1 VYFIVYSLFGR
12 FLYADFDLT
21 EFIPAFILLFGII
34 VSVFMSLDSAIA
46 MLMGISILI
55 SIKTIISPPKD
66 IEHHLD
72 NTKAGFEGED
82 RCNSNYVSILAYGV
96 LSQLFGVFK
105 FIRQYLI
112 RLVYLGLFLYA
123 LILISTDYTDP
134 ASKFAIVFGVILVLI
149 PIFSIVWNAI
159 KTKLNPGSSTSD
171 TDISTAKDPTTATN
185 DTLNP
190 LSTATNDT
198 LNPLSTADIDP
209 IASINPINVVTTPIT
224 AATTPITAAITP
236 IIAATNN
243 LTTENTNELTDESTS
258 GLSNLFG
265 KVANTATETADSAT
279 SAANTATE
287 NATGVLPEINTE
299 TALSVAPM
307 GTRTA
312 LNIFKSAA
320 NTATSI
326 VNPE

>member
-1 VYFIVYSLFGR
+1 
-12 FLYADFDLT
+12 
-21 EFIPAFILLFGII
+21 
-34 VSVFMSLDSAIA
+34 MSLDSAIA

-198 LNPLSTADIDP
+198 LNPLSTA
-209 IASINPINVVTTPIT
+209 
-224 AATTPITAAITP
+224 
-236 IIAATNN
+236 ATNN

-320 NTATSI
+320 NTATSAANTATSI